1 MEEGNGD
8 REERLAAAAATAG
21 EARLQAV
28 KGEAEQEAIRAFKED
43 QDMSGYT
50 GKVL

>member
-1 MEEGNGD
+1 MEDGNGD
-8 REERLAAAAATAG
+8 REERLAAATAG